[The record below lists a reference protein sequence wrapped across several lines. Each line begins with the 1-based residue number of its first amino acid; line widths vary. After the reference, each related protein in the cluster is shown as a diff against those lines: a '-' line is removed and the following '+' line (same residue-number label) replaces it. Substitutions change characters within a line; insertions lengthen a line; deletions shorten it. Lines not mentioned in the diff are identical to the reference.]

1 MSGDCT
7 YPPDCTLEN
16 ESFAKGASMSEI
28 DDELGALLEIV
39 FPKEDELEP
48 RVEVSL
54 SLLLNGYTI
63 DELVDDLSDY
73 DIDTYLSVLLAAG
86 ANPDKLAARLDAKDI
101 AYNLNKLREAGAK
114 IDVDRLAGQLTPRL
128 IADNLDELRAAGA
141 VIDVNLLASQLFRR
155 NVLRQMPDRRRLGKY
170 VEKFLSAG
178 MDPERLI
185 CVLNDSGMRYWLKN
199 GTIELLATATGV
211 DSDEIRARLHR

>member
-1 MSGDCT
+1 M
-7 YPPDCTLEN
+7 
-16 ESFAKGASMSEI
+16 
-28 DDELGALLEIV
+28 
-39 FPKEDELEP
+39 
-48 RVEVSL
+48 
-54 SLLLNGYTI
+54 
-63 DELVDDLSDY
+63 
-73 DIDTYLSVLLAAG
+73 
-86 ANPDKLAARLDAKDI
+86 
-101 AYNLNKLREAGAK
+101 REAGAK
-114 IDVDRLAGQLTPRL
+114 IDVDRLAGQLTPRP

-155 NVLRQMPDRRRLGKY
+155 NVLRRMPDRRRLGKY

-185 CVLNDSGMRYWLKN
+185 CILNDSGMRYWLKN